1 MPLYTPIFSNVVTPM
16 DEVQFIVDNRNPYKE
31 LEDLSKA
38 RSAAHIVHE
47 LDAGLFDITED
58 LAHYRRIS

>member
-1 MPLYTPIFSNVVTPM
+1 M
-16 DEVQFIVDNRNPYKE
+16 DEVQFIVDDRNPYKE